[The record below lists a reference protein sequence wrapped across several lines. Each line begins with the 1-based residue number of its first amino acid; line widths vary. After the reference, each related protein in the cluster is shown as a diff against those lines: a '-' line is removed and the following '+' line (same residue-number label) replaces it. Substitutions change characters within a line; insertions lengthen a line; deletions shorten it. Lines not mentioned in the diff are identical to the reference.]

1 MSLGKESCVV
11 KYCCKGKSLGAGFFC
26 LVFVVQHQA
35 CVANIGSP
43 LSAPISSPRKDA
55 DINADKL

>member
-1 MSLGKESCVV
+1 MSLGESPCVV
-11 KYCCKGKSLGAGFFC
+11 KYCCKVKSLGAGFFC

-35 CVANIGSP
+35 LVANIGSP
-43 LSAPISSPRKDA
+43 LLAPTLSPRKGA